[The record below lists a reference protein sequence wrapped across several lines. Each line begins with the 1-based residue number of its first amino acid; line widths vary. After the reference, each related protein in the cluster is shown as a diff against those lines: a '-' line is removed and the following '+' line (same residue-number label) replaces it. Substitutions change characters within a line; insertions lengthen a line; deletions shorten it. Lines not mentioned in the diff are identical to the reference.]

1 MKITYKHFL
10 YGALIFVSL
19 LAAILKIG
27 YVNTPGRGPVEFNW
41 GILYFAFVA
50 LVAGQLWKIH
60 SREREQAEPGSSE
73 DAGQP
78 LSAEDPPSEETLR
91 AAETYLSLGE
101 SLETVCRFVNPKYQ
115 DWDRSRREAYRRGLG
130 AILEARRMKSTGSA
144 PETDTWINTSS

>member
-1 MKITYKHFL
+1 MKISYKHFL
-10 YGALIFVSL
+10 YGALTFVSL

-27 YVNTPGRGPVEFNW
+27 NVNTRGQSPVEFHW

-60 SREREQAEPGSSE
+60 SREREETGPGSSE
-73 DAGQP
+73 GADSL

-130 AILEARRMKSTGSA
+130 AVLEARRMKSTGA
-144 PETDTWINTSS
+144 EPGVAT